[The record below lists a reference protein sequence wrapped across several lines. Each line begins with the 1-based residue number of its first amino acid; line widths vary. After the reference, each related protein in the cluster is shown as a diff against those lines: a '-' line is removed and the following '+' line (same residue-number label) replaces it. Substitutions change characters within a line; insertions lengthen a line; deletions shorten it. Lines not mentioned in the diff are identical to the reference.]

1 MTRKAAVLNAKDAVE
16 RPTCNPF
23 KTEKS
28 PVLKEFI
35 VHTNLF
41 CTDRGTVLFFTSFP
55 ETALYTKSALSSLN
69 KPVD

>member
-41 CTDRGTVLFFTSFP
+41 CTGAGPYCPLLHFFPRDSLVYKVSTILTSINP
-55 ETALYTKSALSSLN
+55 
-69 KPVD
+69 